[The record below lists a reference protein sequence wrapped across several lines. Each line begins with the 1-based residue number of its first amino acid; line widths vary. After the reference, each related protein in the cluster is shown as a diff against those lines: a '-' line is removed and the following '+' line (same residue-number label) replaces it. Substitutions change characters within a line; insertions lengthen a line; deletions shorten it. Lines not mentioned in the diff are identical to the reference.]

1 MLQIY
6 LASILIWVIIIYAV
20 TTLCADKIVSNGWL
34 NSVTPSGANRSLV
47 TLFAVASIPI
57 IRVLMVIA
65 LIIMAS
71 LTPAEYEVWKKDK
84 DKFE

>member
-20 TTLCADKIVSNGWL
+20 TTLCADKIVNNGWL

-57 IRVLMVIA
+57 VRLLMVVA
-65 LIIMAS
+65 LITMTS
-71 LTPAEYEVWKKDK
+71 MTPEEYEEWRNNLNK
-84 DKFE
+84 